1 MVQSK
6 HATCSCLTASM
17 WHDAE
22 QVQDATCS
30 CLTLCIM
37 MQSKFK
43 HAACSVVGQ
52 ADARSFAVGAE
63 RVSYEGPL
71 RVRLPV
77 KKKLDPNGDFSFE
90 VPLPNPDRQV
100 LVKRFAGGLK
110 GALKSPL
117 TAQRTQTA
125 PTAQTTSGLAQCLLT
140 LVCAVSAVARHAAD
154 THIDCVCIDY
164 SRSVLCA
171 RTGMLSFGMLL

>member
-1 MVQSK
+1 MV
-6 HATCSCLTASM
+6 
-17 WHDAE
+17 
-22 QVQDATCS
+22 
-30 CLTLCIM
+30 
-37 MQSKFK
+37 QSKFK
-43 HAACSVVGQ
+43 HATCSVVGQ

-90 VPLPNPDRQV
+90 IPLPNPDRQV

-117 TAQRTQTA
+117 TAQSTQTA
-125 PTAQTTSGLAQCLLT
+125 SPAASGASSVRAYSKPSSLRICSQVSPYQSLLLT
-140 LVCAVSAVARHAAD
+140 
-154 THIDCVCIDY
+154 TP
-164 SRSVLCA
+164 
-171 RTGMLSFGMLL
+171 G

>member
-1 MVQSK
+1 MTPGKSSTHPTSQ
-6 HATCSCLTASM
+6 L
-17 WHDAE
+17 
-22 QVQDATCS
+22 
-30 CLTLCIM
+30 LCILV
-37 MQSKFK
+37 QSKFK
-43 HAACSVVGQ
+43 HATCSMVGQ

-90 VPLPNPDRQV
+90 IPLPNPDRQV

-117 TAQRTQTA
+117 TAQSTQTA
-125 PTAQTTSGLAQCLLT
+125 PTSQTTSGLAQRLLT
-140 LVCAVSAVARHAAD
+140 LVCAVSAVARHVVDA
-154 THIDCVCIDY
+154 HIDCVCIDY

-171 RTGMLSFGMLL
+171 RTGMLNFGMLFFN

>member
-1 MVQSK
+1 MLSQIVPD
-6 HATCSCLTASM
+6 CCN
-17 WHDAE
+17 
-22 QVQDATCS
+22 VV
-30 CLTLCIM
+30 
-37 MQSKFK
+37 QSKFK
-43 HAACSVVGQ
+43 HATCSVVGQ

-90 VPLPNPDRQV
+90 IPLPNPDRQV

-117 TAQRTQTA
+117 TAQST
-125 PTAQTTSGLAQCLLT
+125 QTTSASGPYFVQANFVQA
-140 LVCAVSAVARHAAD
+140 CAAPPSLSICSQVFSEAFGVS
-154 THIDCVCIDY
+154 IC
-164 SRSVLCA
+164 S
-171 RTGMLSFGMLL
+171 